1 MELALVALLGGVL
14 ALDGTSVGQFMLSRP
29 VVAGALTGWMLGDP
43 ALGLLIGTL
52 LELCWKNSAL
62 YLLVG
67 KSRWIL

>member
-52 LELCWKNSAL
+52 LEL
-62 YLLVG
+62 YLLL
-67 KSRWIL
+67 I